1 MLNFLSTIK
10 AIFQLIK
17 KMGCNYISLF
27 YDNNSYSLSLKNDIK
42 ALFEATKNTEDAEI
56 CINKF
61 IKFEYNDQSDDDE
74 FNQYLDEIF
83 ELYDNEKN
91 IEDPVIVYLGYSE
104 TYSKLVEKLNVI
116 ANDRSN
122 INNIHLVSSEAAN
135 KIVSKVS
142 EKIKLYQLSL
152 KTFDMNEYV
161 ELNEHYKRI
170 LQSFSSYGQNIPW
183 INEYIMIKYNCSL
196 LNNIENTAKC
206 NQADIDSFI
215 ELPNSQYLTYLIYSM
230 AVFFEQLKTTCVSLC
245 PVNTNINDCKKL
257 SDKIGLKKFTDNL
270 RNVDLSLE
278 YYQLI
283 FEKIRV

>member
-1 MLNFLSTIK
+1 
-10 AIFQLIK
+10 
-17 KMGCNYISLF
+17 MGCNYISLF